1 MKKFYTQI
9 ALVISFLL
17 IGTSIAS
24 ASIPASQQGRD
35 HSPVITE
42 NGELVRVDFIH
53 YAKDKNP
60 ARPDKPGGGGSKKPK
75 ETVCYD
81 LMGVKWKQ
89 NNLSYYVNPTNS
101 GMTTTDVMSAF
112 NTSFNT
118 WDNETAYNLFGAANV
133 DTNAVYG
140 DQNYKN
146 EIAFGLYN
154 DPGVIAVTT
163 TWYTRRGKEIV
174 EFDML
179 YNTSF
184 NWGDGAANSSLMDL
198 QSIATHELGH
208 GIGLLDIYTDTC
220 SEVTMFGYGSEGET
234 KARDLEPADI
244 TGLESMYGI

>member
-1 MKKFYTQI
+1 MKKFYTQL
-9 ALVISFLL
+9 ALVISLLL

-35 HSPVITE
+35 HSPVISE

-60 ARPDKPGGGGSKKPK
+60 ARPTNPGGKKPK
-75 ETVCYD
+75 GEDACYK

-89 NNLSYYVNPTNS
+89 TNLPYYMNPTNS
-101 GMTTTDVMSAF
+101 GLNESFIVSTF
-112 NTSFNT
+112 NTSVNT
-118 WDNETAYNLFGAANV
+118 WDNETNYDLFGAGSIN
-133 DTNAVYG
+133 TSLHYG
-140 DQNYKN
+140 TQDYNN
-146 EIAFGLYN
+146 TIEFGSYN
-154 DPGVIAVTT
+154 DPGVIAVTS

-179 YNTSF
+179 YNTAF
-184 NWGDGAANSSLMDL
+184 NWGDGAASSTQMDL

-208 GIGLLDIYTDTC
+208 GIGLLDIYTDAC